1 MAETNEGIEMA
12 DVNAVQVIT
21 GGVVAILVATVTG
34 GAKWLYGF
42 FRETR
47 EAQSITDRR
56 LVLLEKSMNDSVQ
69 DHVACAHSIASM
81 VRDSEAR
88 QEKVTEAIFHK
99 LDKFDEAAREL
110 SVSVAELRV
119 EIRNGK
125 GSR

>member
-1 MAETNEGIEMA
+1 MA

-69 DHVACAHSIASM
+69 DHVACSHSIASM
-81 VRDSEAR
+81 IRDSEAR